1 MISISRA
8 SGLAV
13 LLLALGLGLPARAQT
28 SMQTNLDSLGI
39 DGGQPVKIDA
49 DRFEVFDDRK
59 QAIFSGNVILEQGPV
74 RMQTQKLVVTY
85 TGGTDQRQGNIKRLE
100 ASGKV
105 IVRSK
110 DQTATGERAVYE
122 VGTRVIRLTGNV
134 VLTQGENVIRGS
146 NLVVDLATGTSKLVS
161 TQSGSGRV
169 QGVFQPGRMQN
180 SGQN

>member
-85 TGGTDQRQGNIKRLE
+85 TGGTDQRQGNIKRL
-100 ASGKV
+100 
-105 IVRSK
+105 
-110 DQTATGERAVYE
+110 
-122 VGTRVIRLTGNV
+122 
-134 VLTQGENVIRGS
+134 
-146 NLVVDLATGTSKLVS
+146 
-161 TQSGSGRV
+161 
-169 QGVFQPGRMQN
+169 
-180 SGQN
+180 